1 MVLSLA
7 CLNINGG
14 RAPIRKTHVR
24 LLLDQKHVDVALLQ
38 DVRCGPTCSAEWQ
51 TTIRG
56 SWFFSSFDCCRAGVA
71 FWFRSSFSSDQIV
84 FHEFMQGHLAFV
96 VFSYGGYKITLL
108 NAYVPSNP
116 AKRNEYFSILDDCLS
131 QIDFSGL
138 VCLAGDFNCTL
149 EPALDRNGSEPHP
162 ESAKG
167 FATILAKYN
176 LVDGWRLQHPKV
188 KQYSWCQASNNRVS
202 FARLDRFYVNNDFRN
217 FILSTAISPSGF
229 SDHHLVSLKLTF
241 PYLQRRSAYWALNV
255 SLLEDIVFCN
265 AFRIFWTSLYGRKN
279 TFHSKL
285 QWWDIVKIHIKIFC
299 QQFKLHHSRDS
310 LSMITILEKEV
321 LELQRNPLELNR
333 NQGLRKEFITKKEL
347 LHSLV
352 NERAK
357 GALVRLKIKNLSLFD
372 TSSKFFFS
380 LERKT
385 KAQHQLLS
393 VQSPEGGIVSEPKM
407 IKRIVVDY
415 FSSLFCAKK
424 IDLNVAKAFIEPLPK
439 LSESQRASL
448 ESSIT
453 LEELGLALSSMAS
466 GKAPG
471 LDGIPCEFYKTFWDI
486 IGPELLEVLKESF
499 QVGELPLSFR
509 RAVVSLLPKKGDTQ
523 LLRNWRPVSLLT
535 TDYKIFSKV
544 LASRLKLVVHSL
556 VHPDQTCCVPG
567 RSIYDNLGA
576 VRDIVDVC
584 DLLHKSTGLIFIDQE
599 HAFDSIDHSY
609 LFAILKGFGFGRIFV
624 SYIQLLYHNIYSLFK
639 INNELIPPF
648 TVTRGIRQGCPLSG
662 LLYVLS
668 IEPLLVK
675 LREKL
680 VGFSVAPDIPA
691 IKVVAYA
698 DDICTTI
705 QCQEDVS
712 ELLKTMNNFTLAC
725 SARVNWTK
733 SYASFFGLAM
743 HFSFP
748 TLPNNLSWKNNS
760 VYHLGV
766 HLGDAQSIQKNWDGL
781 TDKVYSRLQRW
792 RGLLCKLSYHGRVL
806 VINNL
811 VSSILWHRFIVLQ
824 PPAWL
829 IKNIQKHLIDF
840 FLGW

>member
-14 RAPIRKTHVR
+14 RAPIRKTHAR

-372 TSSKFFFS
+372 TPSKFFFS

-385 KAQHQLLS
+385 KTQQQLLS

-424 IDLNVAKAFIEPLPK
+424 IDLNVARAFIEPLPK

-471 LDGIPCEFYKTFWDI
+471 LDGGSTQGKFSSWGAPPKFPASCCFLVT
-486 IGPELLEVLKESF
+486 KEGRHP
-499 QVGELPLSFR
+499 V
-509 RAVVSLLPKKGDTQ
+509 TQ
-523 LLRNWRPVSLLT
+523 KLASCLLT
-535 TDYKIFSKV
+535 
-544 LASRLKLVVHSL
+544 
-556 VHPDQTCCVPG
+556 
-567 RSIYDNLGA
+567 
-576 VRDIVDVC
+576 
-584 DLLHKSTGLIFIDQE
+584 
-599 HAFDSIDHSY
+599 DH
-609 LFAILKGFGFGRIFV
+609 
-624 SYIQLLYHNIYSLFK
+624 
-639 INNELIPPF
+639 
-648 TVTRGIRQGCPLSG
+648 
-662 LLYVLS
+662 
-668 IEPLLVK
+668 
-675 LREKL
+675 
-680 VGFSVAPDIPA
+680 
-691 IKVVAYA
+691 
-698 DDICTTI
+698 
-705 QCQEDVS
+705 
-712 ELLKTMNNFTLAC
+712 
-725 SARVNWTK
+725 
-733 SYASFFGLAM
+733 
-743 HFSFP
+743 
-748 TLPNNLSWKNNS
+748 
-760 VYHLGV
+760 
-766 HLGDAQSIQKNWDGL
+766 
-781 TDKVYSRLQRW
+781 RLQ
-792 RGLLCKLSYHGRVL
+792 
-806 VINNL
+806 
-811 VSSILWHRFIVLQ
+811 
-824 PPAWL
+824 
-829 IKNIQKHLIDF
+829 DF
-840 FLGW
+840 FKGPCLSLKIGSPLFGAS